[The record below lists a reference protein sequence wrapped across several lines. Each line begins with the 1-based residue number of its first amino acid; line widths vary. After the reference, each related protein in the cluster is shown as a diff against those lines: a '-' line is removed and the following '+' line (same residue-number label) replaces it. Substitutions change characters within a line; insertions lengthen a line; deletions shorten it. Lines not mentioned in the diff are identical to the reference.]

1 MKKTKLVFAVLASLF
16 LGACSSDNS
25 DNSDNKQPSYTETA
39 QTEAPAWG
47 MDWSNNQERPD
58 WTEPD
63 FPSIYENWTVMKVQ
77 IEKTLEPYT
86 SEGDLLALF
95 VNGELRGL
103 AGPAVIVGSDQVDNG
118 KFVLKVWGNETG
130 NETVNMS
137 LQYYNQTLKHV
148 FTLSEDI
155 SMNSDETTG
164 IDNDFV
170 PEFTKGS
177 AKYPITKTV
186 TVEPVLN
193 GVGLTPAGDNPIGAF
208 VGEECR
214 GTATLSQ
221 GGTTH
226 LTIYGRSAGESVT
239 LKYYDAAKRIL
250 YTIPDAV
257 KM

>member
-1 MKKTKLVFAVLASLF
+1 
-16 LGACSSDNS
+16 
-25 DNSDNKQPSYTETA
+25 
-39 QTEAPAWG
+39 
-47 MDWSNNQERPD
+47 
-58 WTEPD
+58 
-63 FPSIYENWTVMKVQ
+63 MKVQ

-118 KFVLKVWGNETG
+118 KFVLKVWGNETD

-170 PEFTKGS
+170 PEFT
-177 AKYPITKTV
+177 
-186 TVEPVLN
+186 N
-193 GVGLTPAGDNPIGAF
+193 GDNPIGAF

-239 LKYYDAAKRIL
+239 LKYYDAAKQIL

>member
-1 MKKTKLVFAVLASLF
+1 MKKTKIIFAALASLF
-16 LGACSSDNS
+16 LGACSSS

-39 QTEAPAWG
+39 QTEAPAWL

-118 KFVLKVWGNETG
+118 KFVLKVWGNETD

-137 LQYYNQTLKHV
+137 L
-148 FTLSEDI
+148 
-155 SMNSDETTG
+155 
-164 IDNDFV
+164 NDFV

-226 LTIYGRSAGESVT
+226 LTIYGRTAGESVT
-239 LKYYDAAKRIL
+239 LKYYDAAKQIL
-250 YTIPDAV
+250 YTLPDAV

>member
-1 MKKTKLVFAVLASLF
+1 MKKTKIIFAVLASLF
-16 LGACSSDNS
+16 LGACSSSDNS
-25 DNSDNKQPSYTETA
+25 DSSDNKQPSYTETA

-95 VNGELRGL
+95 V
-103 AGPAVIVGSDQVDNG
+103 
-118 KFVLKVWGNETG
+118 
-130 NETVNMS
+130 
-137 LQYYNQTLKHV
+137 
-148 FTLSEDI
+148 
-155 SMNSDETTG
+155 ETTG

-239 LKYYDAAKRIL
+239 LKYYDAAKQIL

>member
-1 MKKTKLVFAVLASLF
+1 MKKTKIIFAVLASLF
-16 LGACSSDNS
+16 LGACSS

-103 AGPAVIVGSDQVDNG
+103 TGPAVIVGSDQVDNG

-193 GVGLTPAGDNPIGAF
+193 GVRLTPAGDNPIGAF

-239 LKYYDAAKRIL
+239 LKYYDTAKQIL

>member
-1 MKKTKLVFAVLASLF
+1 MKKTKLIFAVLASLF
-16 LGACSSDNS
+16 LGACSSS
-25 DNSDNKQPSYTETA
+25 DNSDNKQTSYTETA
-39 QTEAPAWG
+39 QKEAPKWG
-47 MDWSNNQERPD
+47 MDWNNNQERPD
-58 WTEPD
+58 WTEKD
-63 FPSIYENWTVMKVQ
+63 FGAIFENWTILMVK

-86 SEGDLLALF
+86 SEGDMLALF

-103 AGPAVIVGSDQVDNG
+103 AKPAVIVGSDQIEKGN
-118 KFVLKVWGNETG
+118 FVLKVWGNETG
-130 NETVNMS
+130 NEPVSMS
-137 LQYYNQTLKHV
+137 LQYYNQTLKHL

-155 SMNSDETTG
+155 AMNFDVTTG
-164 IDNDFV
+164 IDSDFI

-177 AKYPITKTV
+177 AKYPVTKAIA
-186 TVEPVLN
+186 VESVLN
-193 GVGLTPAGDNPIGAF
+193 RVGLTPAGDNLIGAF

-221 GGTTH
+221 GGNTP
-226 LTIYGRSAGESVT
+226 LTIYGRSTGESVT

>member
-1 MKKTKLVFAVLASLF
+1 MKKTKIIFAVLASLF
-16 LGACSSDNS
+16 LGACSS

-39 QTEAPAWG
+39 QTEAPAWL

-118 KFVLKVWGNETG
+118 KFVLKVWGNETD

-155 SMNSDETTG
+155 SMNSDETTQRLRTRIHQG
-164 IDNDFV
+164 LCQV
-170 PEFTKGS
+170 PHNEDRYRGACPERCGT
-177 AKYPITKTV
+177 YPRRRQPHRSIRRRRV
-186 TVEPVLN
+186 SRN
-193 GVGLTPAGDNPIGAF
+193 GDALARWHHPSHHLRAHRRRIGNA
-208 VGEECR
+208 E
-214 GTATLSQ
+214 
-221 GGTTH
+221 
-226 LTIYGRSAGESVT
+226 
-239 LKYYDAAKRIL
+239 IL
-250 YTIPDAV
+250 RRR
-257 KM
+257 

>member
-1 MKKTKLVFAVLASLF
+1 MKKTKIIFAALASLF
-16 LGACSSDNS
+16 LGACSSS

-39 QTEAPAWG
+39 QTEAPAWL

-118 KFVLKVWGNETG
+118 KFVLKVWGNETD

-137 LQYYNQTLKHV
+137 LQYYNQTLRHV

-177 AKYPITKTV
+177 ACPERCGTYPRRRQPHRSIRRRRV
-186 TVEPVLN
+186 SRN
-193 GVGLTPAGDNPIGAF
+193 GDALARWHHPSHHLRAHRRRVG
-208 VGEECR
+208 
-214 GTATLSQ
+214 
-221 GGTTH
+221 
-226 LTIYGRSAGESVT
+226 
-239 LKYYDAAKRIL
+239 DAEIL
-250 YTIPDAV
+250 RRR
-257 KM
+257 